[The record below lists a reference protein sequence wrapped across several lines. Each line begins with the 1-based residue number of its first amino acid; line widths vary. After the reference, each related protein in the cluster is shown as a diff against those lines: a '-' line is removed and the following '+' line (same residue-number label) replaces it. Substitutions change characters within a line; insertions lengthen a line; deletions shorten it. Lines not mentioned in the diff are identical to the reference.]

1 MRKSLALLLS
11 AAALAMPTVGAAAIA
26 LHAVKTKVVM
36 RKVTGQTFQ
45 ANQWG
50 AVVVNLTV
58 RTTTVAGST
67 KMTRRYIDL
76 GGSYTY
82 HTNRSQYIMSQ
93 SLPMLRQEFL
103 TAQSLNIQIV
113 SGATYT
119 SQAFEQSVR
128 SALAKL
134 NG

>member
-26 LHAVKTKVVM
+26 LHAVKTKVVT
-36 RKVTGQTFQ
+36 RKITGQRFQ

>member
-11 AAALAMPTVGAAAIA
+11 AAALATPVVGAAAIA
-26 LHAVKTKVVM
+26 LHVVKTKVVT
-36 RKVTGQTFQ
+36 RRVTGQTFQ

-67 KMTRRYIDL
+67 KMTRRYVDL

-82 HTNRSQYIMSQ
+82 HTSRSQYIMSQ

-103 TAQSLNIQIV
+103 TAQSPNIQIV

>member
-26 LHAVKTKVVM
+26 LHAVKTKVVT

>member
-26 LHAVKTKVVM
+26 LHALKTKVVT

-67 KMTRRYIDL
+67 KMTRRYTDL

-103 TAQSLNIQIV
+103 TAQSPNIQVV

-134 NG
+134 TG